1 MPRNDSRP
9 ERMITQNRWLRGSG
23 IHNFSIPAL
32 AGKLPDG
39 RSYVTCEQAGVCAR
53 FCYARTGTYRFPAVL
68 AKHER
73 NLARIL
79 DDLDQWTADIIDELR
94 APKFNGAALRVHD
107 AGDYFSEPYLSAW
120 LDVARATPGTL
131 IYSYTKEVSRFERIA
146 APGAPGNFLW
156 VYSYGGREDYLLDP
170 SRHRVADVFPTEEAI
185 TAAGWHTN
193 AATDLDAVLGPSP
206 VGMRQN
212 NIPHLKRLIGDRT
225 FREWQAAS
233 KPRGRRAVNRG
244 PGNTR
249 PPKAGPP

>member
-1 MPRNDSRP
+1 MPRNTSKP
-9 ERMITQNRWLRGSG
+9 ERMITQNRWLRGSD

-39 RSYVTCEQAGVCAR
+39 RRYVTCEQAGVCAR
-53 FCYARTGTYRFPAVL
+53 ACYARTGTFRFPQVL

-79 DDLDQWTADIIDELR
+79 DDIGQWTADIIAELR
-94 APKFNGAALRVHD
+94 APKFDGAALRVHD
-107 AGDYFSEPYLSAW
+107 AGDYFSDAYLSAW
-120 LDVARATPGTL
+120 LVVARATPGTL

-146 APGAPGNFLW
+146 APSAPENFRW
-156 VYSYGGREDYLLDP
+156 VYSYGGREDHLIDP
-170 SRHRVADVFPTEEAI
+170 TRHRVADVFPTEEAI
-185 TAAGWHTN
+185 AAAGWHTN

-212 NIPHLKRLIGDRT
+212 NIPHLKKLIGDRT
-225 FREWQAAS
+225 FREWQAS

-249 PPKAGPP
+249 PPKTSPP